1 MANSTVLRLE
11 RRIQAEHQEAL
22 AALEQAYGQL
32 AEALLVAARN
42 NGYLG
47 TEPLGALSH
56 LLRPRIEDHQLGG
69 AVRELWINFFNS
81 FRPDE
86 QAFEAKEFLDR
97 ASKLNQTLHELGT
110 EEDLNSDLAI
120 QMLQTLSEFWP
131 ERQHAL
137 SERID
142 LLINNLK
149 EEQQARGSSDLNSA
163 HASDEIRNTSTVLM
177 ATMAALGLNSADEDP
192 LHKKLEILLRHYRDI
207 LAQLRDHHQDS
218 KKHYDLFR
226 QSLKTAAAGEW
237 DKGKGEGLVKDERR
251 IVDAVASLLKDV
263 EDLENDHANL
273 REELAQM
280 QAEKVHLENGI
291 KERDQ
296 RLAQYEFGAN
306 EENEDE
312 RLELYRQI
320 MAAGD
325 QGKDATD
332 LIERVRSLERVFVLN
347 NEQQQHIHK
356 LLDRQLE
363 TIAKSLSD
371 MRQLIG
377 LIDDTKKY
385 RPRLLG
391 SSPYKLK
398 TLAGV
403 LQALRD
409 AGRDAMVYIEK
420 LRWAEGVKQLNRE
433 FRGWKKVFKEMVKLV
448 KAIRDEEGAISVS
461 STISVD
467 LSSGIAAL
475 PILLSRDV
483 DSILRGRGANK
494 YAQNLLEIF
503 DEVVSAFHSG
513 LEKSSG
519 ESIPRVEAPKRESA
533 KSAVRRLNDEL
544 LQLASYME
552 EHFSD
557 AAENGYELSAEE
569 ARLLELD
576 TELVLLARAVDD
588 GCEIIIGIDN
598 APQAEFTKLPTGKGR
613 NVDRLREAMRERI
626 TWLEDVA
633 RYRIEEP
640 EF

>member
-1 MANSTVLRLE
+1 M
-11 RRIQAEHQEAL
+11 I
-22 AALEQAYGQL
+22 
-32 AEALLVAARN
+32 
-42 NGYLG
+42 
-47 TEPLGALSH
+47 
-56 LLRPRIEDHQLGG
+56 
-69 AVRELWINFFNS
+69 
-81 FRPDE
+81 
-86 QAFEAKEFLDR
+86 
-97 ASKLNQTLHELGT
+97 
-110 EEDLNSDLAI
+110 
-120 QMLQTLSEFWP
+120 
-131 ERQHAL
+131 
-137 SERID
+137 
-142 LLINNLK
+142 
-149 EEQQARGSSDLNSA
+149 
-163 HASDEIRNTSTVLM
+163 
-177 ATMAALGLNSADEDP
+177 
-192 LHKKLEILLRHYRDI
+192 
-207 LAQLRDHHQDS
+207 
-218 KKHYDLFR
+218 
-226 QSLKTAAAGEW
+226 
-237 DKGKGEGLVKDERR
+237 
-251 IVDAVASLLKDV
+251 
-263 EDLENDHANL
+263 
-273 REELAQM
+273 
-280 QAEKVHLENGI
+280 
-291 KERDQ
+291 
-296 RLAQYEFGAN
+296 
-306 EENEDE
+306 
-312 RLELYRQI
+312 
-320 MAAGD
+320 
-325 QGKDATD
+325 
-332 LIERVRSLERVFVLN
+332 
-347 NEQQQHIHK
+347 
-356 LLDRQLE
+356 
-363 TIAKSLSD
+363 
-371 MRQLIG
+371 
-377 LIDDTKKY
+377 DTKKY

-613 NVDRLREAMRERI
+613 ECRPS
-626 TWLEDVA
+626 A
-633 RYRIEEP
+633 RSHARTHYLA
-640 EF
+640 